1 FSRSGNVCASVAA
14 PWMVSK
20 EFSFLEAESVS
31 WSYPSMQFR
40 GLWGYASKG
49 TTSNRSRVSQF
60 FTFRALSCPSK
71 EPQTRGGKSNR
82 NSKAAGPES
91 GTLCTSTTL
100 VSRGV
105 EFLTTGKRHQRL
117 GGDGANPVR
126 RDARLAPAG
135 LAARRH

>member
-1 FSRSGNVCASVAA
+1 GGMHRRVRRRTDLEFRSFSLFE
-14 PWMVSK
+14 P
-20 EFSFLEAESVS
+20 
-31 WSYPSMQFR
+31 
-40 GLWGYASKG
+40 
-49 TTSNRSRVSQF
+49 SRVLPRSH
-60 FTFRALSCPSK
+60 K
-71 EPQTRGGKSNR
+71 TRGGKSNR

-100 VSRGV
+100 VSGGV
-105 EFLTTGKRHQRL
+105 EFLATGKRHQRL